1 MGVILVT
8 GASRGIGAAIAAA
21 LAEAGFTVGC
31 ASRTGNL
38 PQGEGVSDA
47 ARARWISLRADVTEE
62 SSVRRIFDELTQ
74 RTGASIVGVVN
85 NAGIHDE
92 ARSQDMPRSQWDA
105 VMNTN
110 ALATVLGCQA
120 AYPHLVAA
128 GGGLI
133 VNMGSFFDKLGVKRN
148 LAYCASKAAVG
159 AITRVLAVEWAKV
172 GIRVIDIAP
181 GYVVTDLN
189 RQSLL
194 EGPLSAY
201 LEQRIPRGK
210 PGTVG
215 EISSFVATLFVS
227 GAQFLTGETIYID
240 GGQSNAH

>member
-1 MGVILVT
+1 
-8 GASRGIGAAIAAA
+8 
-21 LAEAGFTVGC
+21 
-31 ASRTGNL
+31 
-38 PQGEGVSDA
+38 
-47 ARARWISLRADVTEE
+47 
-62 SSVRRIFDELTQ
+62 
-74 RTGASIVGVVN
+74 
-85 NAGIHDE
+85 
-92 ARSQDMPRSQWDA
+92 
-105 VMNTN
+105 
-110 ALATVLGCQA
+110 
-120 AYPHLVAA
+120 
-128 GGGLI
+128 
-133 VNMGSFFDKLGVKRN
+133 
-148 LAYCASKAAVG
+148 
-159 AITRVLAVEWAKV
+159 
-172 GIRVIDIAP
+172 VIDIAP